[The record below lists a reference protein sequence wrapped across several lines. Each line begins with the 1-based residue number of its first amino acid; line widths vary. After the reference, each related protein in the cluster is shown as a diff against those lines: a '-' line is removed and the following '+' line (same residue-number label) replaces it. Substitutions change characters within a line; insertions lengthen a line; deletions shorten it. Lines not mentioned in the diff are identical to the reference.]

1 MLKSHESIYEKRQLK
16 WLSDAQKIEK
26 ARIVITIIEEIPIQN
41 HRRQPPP
48 ELKGSAAWKR
58 RSSIKRGFNF
68 LVFR

>member
-1 MLKSHESIYEKRQLK
+1 MLKSHEYIYEKRQLK

-48 ELKGSAAWKR
+48 ELKGSAAWKGDPQLKEAL
-58 RSSIKRGFNF
+58 IF
-68 LVFR
+68 

>member
-48 ELKGSAAWKR
+48 ELKGSAAWKGDPQLKEAL
-58 RSSIKRGFNF
+58 IF
-68 LVFR
+68 